1 MAIIL
6 NLDRTITHQ
15 TATSHPD
22 QFGEDG
28 MNLDAMQAVVG
39 GYIEHVML
47 YPAYVSAGI
56 SYKHLVV
63 NEEGKLEGL
72 PTNSVA
78 TDIALEHGLR
88 PDDFIVGPAILL
100 TDEEFQ

>member
-1 MAIIL
+1 MAIII

-28 MNLDAMQAVVG
+28 MNLDAMQALVG
-39 GYIEHVML
+39 GYIEHVQL
-47 YPAYVSAGI
+47 HPPYVSAGV
-56 SYKHLVV
+56 SYKHLVI
-63 NEEGKLEGL
+63 NEEGKLQGL
-72 PTNSVA
+72 PANTVA
-78 TDIALEHGLR
+78 TDIALEHGLP
-88 PDDFIVGPAILL
+88 PDDCIVGPAILL